1 MNIGL
6 LHVGI
11 EGVVAEGHVVDAGRE
26 AGGDQRRH
34 LVEPN
39 VHQPIVDRRAIL
51 GARLPQARLGILRA
65 VGDLEQ
71 EVLGRI
77 ADFPRCDDGPQR
89 TLFLK
94 RGGSQEL
101 IRIVED
107 EGTWLRART
116 ASDWCESMLTR

>member
-1 MNIGL
+1 
-6 LHVGI
+6 
-11 EGVVAEGHVVDAGRE
+11 
-26 AGGDQRRH
+26 
-34 LVEPN
+34 
-39 VHQPIVDRRAIL
+39 
-51 GARLPQARLGILRA
+51 LPQARLGILRA

-71 EVLGRI
+71 EALGRI

-107 EGTWLRART
+107 ERNMAARADGKRLVRVDVDQIVGG
-116 ASDWCESMLTR
+116 AERSMPSARRPSQP